1 MALAVALLYLLAV
14 VLVTLAACRVTTNKA
29 DLALLGLAVALLA
42 YSLPAID
49 AGLVG

>member
-14 VLVTLAACRVTTNKA
+14 VLVTLAACRTKA
-29 DLALLGLAVALLA
+29 KVDLALLGLAVALLA

>member
-1 MALAVALLYLLAV
+1 MTLLVAVLYLLAII
-14 VLVTLAACRVTTNKA
+14 LVILAAIGVTSKV

>member
-1 MALAVALLYLLAV
+1 MALAVALLYLLAILLV
-14 VLVTLAACRVTTNKA
+14 VLAACRVTAKA